1 MKFYSTNKKSP
12 AVDFREATIKGQAPD
27 RGLYFPEKVPTLP
40 KSFIDQLGAMSK
52 EDIAFRVIK
61 PYVDESIADEDLYR
75 IVSET
80 VNFDFPLVK
89 VDESAYALE
98 LFHGPTLAFK
108 DVGARFMS

>member
-27 RGLYFPEKVPTLP
+27 RGLYFPEKVPSLSG
-40 KSFIDQLGAMSK
+40 SFLDKLDAMSK

-61 PYVDESIADEDLYR
+61 PYVGKSIREEDLYR

-80 VNFDFPLVK
+80 VNFD
-89 VDESAYALE
+89 
-98 LFHGPTLAFK
+98 
-108 DVGARFMS
+108 